1 MNNQQRK
8 KEPWRIVVGV
18 ISIAYI
24 AYMWISKDVMAIY
37 ETMPEDQYFS
47 LIATTVLVS
56 LAKVAAIAGAILLIK
71 WIVDRTKQNPD

>member
-1 MNNQQRK
+1 MNNQKRK

-37 ETMPEDQYFS
+37 ETMPEEQFLP
-47 LIATTVLVS
+47 LITTTVLVS
-56 LAKVAAIAGAILLIK
+56 LAKIAAIAGAILLIK
-71 WIVDRTKQNPD
+71 WIVSRTKQK

>member
-1 MNNQQRK
+1 MNNQKRK

-37 ETMPEDQYFS
+37 ETMPEDQYLP
-47 LIATTVLVS
+47 LITTTVLVS
-56 LAKVAAIAGAILLIK
+56 LAKIAAIAGAFLLIK
-71 WIVDRTKQNPD
+71 WIIGRTKQK

>member
-1 MNNQQRK
+1 MNNQKRK

-37 ETMPEDQYFS
+37 ETMPEDQYLP

-56 LAKVAAIAGAILLIK
+56 LAKVAAIAGVILLIK
-71 WIVDRTKQNPD
+71 WIIGRTKQK

>member
-1 MNNQQRK
+1 M
-8 KEPWRIVVGV
+8 

-37 ETMPEDQYFS
+37 ETMPKDQYLP

-56 LAKVAAIAGAILLIK
+56 LAKVAAIAVGIVLIK
-71 WIVDRTKQNPD
+71 WIISRAKQK